1 MAARK
6 RSHVI
11 SSDDESDDGTLGAL
25 SDGPRSLKRQRI
37 VRPHANPFVLDEA
50 DASDNGDGL
59 DVSDEEDA
67 RSNVSELIDDS
78 DVDAMEEMGPMLFSN
93 TEEDCTDVS
102 IMVSPLSCPS
112 SATTSSPL
120 SVPFPPITGAWGS
133 GRWCTTADQ
142 EGECRACR
150 RQGQGSGGVSDARSL
165 CPLPPQHS

>member
-1 MAARK
+1 MATRK

-25 SDGPRSLKRQRI
+25 SDGPRHPKRQRI

-50 DASDNGDGL
+50 DASDNGL

-78 DVDAMEEMGPMLFSN
+78 DADDTEEMGPLLFSN
-93 TEEDCTDVS
+93 TEEGCADVS

-120 SVPFPPITGAWGS
+120 SVPSSPITGARGS

-142 EGECRACR
+142 EEECRSCR